1 MRLYFSRNRALTL
14 RTPAIHEEERG
25 QARCLLGE
33 GRECALPSCMSRGR
47 YETLPAQNPHNGDV
61 AGVVSMVGVRGFE
74 PPTPCS
80 QSRCATGLR
89 HTPNPGAE
97 QYTLRRAT
105 PSTCPATQQGP
116 REGHRPTTM
125 ADRLLGGRA
134 HLPEARPE
142 RRIVEDRVVAEATGT
157 PS

>member
-80 QSRCATGLR
+80 QIY
-89 HTPNPGAE
+89 PE
-97 QYTLRRAT
+97 QIL
-105 PSTCPATQQGP
+105 Q
-116 REGHRPTTM
+116 HRP
-125 ADRLLGGRA
+125 
-134 HLPEARPE
+134 
-142 RRIVEDRVVAEATGT
+142 
-157 PS
+157 S

>member
-14 RTPAIHEEERG
+14 RTPAIYEEERG
-25 QARCLLGE
+25 QARCLPGE

-89 HTPNPGAE
+89 YTPNSAE
-97 QYTLRRAT
+97 SL
-105 PSTCPATQQGP
+105 SFLCSG
-116 REGHRPTTM
+116 G
-125 ADRLLGGRA
+125 LGN
-134 HLPEARPE
+134 
-142 RRIVEDRVVAEATGT
+142 
-157 PS
+157 